1 MNCRNIRSYCKIASL
16 WLPVAP
22 WDVLSTLG
30 TLNTGHIAWPTIQSQ
45 VQNPFFMAPF
55 PPLREGNTAIK
66 RMVNTKMKIVSLLVQ
81 CQFKSVGMSSLDTKS
96 MKSIRSV
103 LWTGLTDSLNIW
115 LGCYWIEHHG
125 LTHELSR
132 TSQGELDGKIF
143 RKYSLK
149 F

>member
-66 RMVNTKMKIVSLLVQ
+66 RMVNTKNENCVIACPVSIQIRMNVFSRHKINEVNQIGTVNWINWFIKYLTRMLLNWA
-81 CQFKSVGMSSLDTKS
+81 SRINS
-96 MKSIRSV
+96 
-103 LWTGLTDSLNIW
+103 WTLQNKPRRARWKDFQ
-115 LGCYWIEHHG
+115 E
-125 LTHELSR
+125 
-132 TSQGELDGKIF
+132 IF
-143 RKYSLK
+143 T
-149 F
+149 